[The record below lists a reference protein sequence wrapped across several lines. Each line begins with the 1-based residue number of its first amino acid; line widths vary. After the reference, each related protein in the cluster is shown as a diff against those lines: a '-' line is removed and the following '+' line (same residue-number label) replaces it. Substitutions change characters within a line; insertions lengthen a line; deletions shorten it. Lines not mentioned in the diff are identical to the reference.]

1 MNMSQ
6 SFSKRESACEMH
18 FGLLPTVYHCVSPE
32 NYELIFTNEAEYSDA
47 MLIVGVCSQFFAA
60 MRILTFQLM
69 SNHFHF
75 VLSGDKSEVEEFISL
90 FKGRLLKYFAHKGRS
105 LDNGQLAF
113 KLYPVGDLDYC
124 RATIAYCNRNGFVVN
139 DNVTPFSYPWGANCC
154 YFNPMLERQ
163 YECSKRLTKVTDIR
177 SVYRGKSS
185 DIVKSLYLLGH
196 VVSPFSFCDYSAG
209 EKMFRDA
216 KHYFYSVSKNVEAY
230 HRVASIISESIAYTD
245 DDLYFVTRKISKE
258 KYSES
263 NPALLS
269 GQNKIELAKLL
280 HYEYNAGDKQ
290 ILRLLKLDPNILA
303 AMF

>member
-1 MNMSQ
+1 MSQ
-6 SFSKRESACEMH
+6 SFSQRESACEMH

-154 YFNPMLERQ
+154 YFNPML
-163 YECSKRLTKVTDIR
+163 KRCYDTGKRIPKVAEIR
-177 SVYRGKSS
+177 SVFHGKSG
-185 DIVKSLYLLGH
+185 DIAKNIYMLDN
-196 VVSPFSFCDYSAG
+196 VVSPFSFCDYITG

-216 KHYFYSVSKNVEAY
+216 KHYFYAVSKNVESYRQIATT
-230 HRVASIISESIAYTD
+230 ISESISYTD
-245 DDLYFVTRKISKE
+245 DDIFAISRKLSKE
-258 KYSES
+258 KFNES
-263 NPALLS
+263 SPILLQS
-269 GQNKIELAKLL
+269 RDKIELAKTL
-280 HYEYNAGDKQ
+280 HYDYNAGKKQ
-290 ILRLLKLDPNILA
+290 IQRLLKLDAGILES
-303 AMF
+303 MF